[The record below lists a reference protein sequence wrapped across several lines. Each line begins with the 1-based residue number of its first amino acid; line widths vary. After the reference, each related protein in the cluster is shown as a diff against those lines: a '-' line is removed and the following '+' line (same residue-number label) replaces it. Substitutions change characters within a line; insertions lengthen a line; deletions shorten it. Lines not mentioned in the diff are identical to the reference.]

1 MSFDSRRQ
9 LTGAEAQ
16 GAMEILLDKRAVRQI
31 RQSATDAIEDGDTE
45 TLREDVMDAFSEEQ
59 IEEIERRIDGG
70 DFFDFIGDALEEW
83 DGDDIDELFELLES
97 HLTDVGIELKYE
109 QPEADEEEEEEDD
122 EEFSADE
129 DDDISGDP
137 LELEEEPEGEEEI

>member
-1 MSFDSRRQ
+1 
-9 LTGAEAQ
+9 
-16 GAMEILLDKRAVRQI
+16 MEILLDKRAVRQI

-109 QPEADEEEEEEDD
+109 QPEADEEEEEEDED
-122 EEFSADE
+122 EFSGEDE
-129 DDDISGDP
+129 DDIGDP
-137 LELEEEPEGEEEI
+137 LELEEEPEGEEDI

>member
-1 MSFDSRRQ
+1 
-9 LTGAEAQ
+9 
-16 GAMEILLDKRAVRQI
+16 MEILLDKRAVRQI
-31 RQSATDAIEDGDTE
+31 RQSGVDAIEDGDTE

-83 DGDDIDELFELLES
+83 DGDDVDELFELLES

-109 QPEADEEEEEEDD
+109 PAEVEEEEEEEEEDD
-122 EEFSADE
+122 DFGGDE
-129 DDDISGDP
+129 GDDDVG
-137 LELEEEPEGEEEI
+137 ELEGDEEVEGEDEG

>member
-1 MSFDSRRQ
+1 
-9 LTGAEAQ
+9 
-16 GAMEILLDKRAVRQI
+16 MEILLDKRAVRQI

-83 DGDDIDELFELLES
+83 DGDDMDELFELLES

-122 EEFSADE
+122 DEFAAE
-129 DDDISGDP
+129 DDDDIGDP
-137 LELEEEPEGEEEI
+137 LELEEEPEGEEDI

>member
-16 GAMEILLDKRAVRQI
+16 AVMEILLDKRAVRQI
-31 RQSATDAIEDGDTE
+31 RNSGTDAIEDGDTE

-70 DFFDFIGDALEEW
+70 DFYDFIGDTLEEW

-97 HLTDVGIELKYE
+97 HLSDVGIEVKYD
-109 QPEADEEEEEEDD
+109 PPDPDAEEEEEEDD
-122 EEFSADE
+122 EEFSAE
-129 DDDISGDP
+129 D
-137 LELEEEPEGEEEI
+137 EEEDIG

>member
-16 GAMEILLDKRAVRQI
+16 PVMEILLDKRAVRQI
-31 RQSATDAIEDGDTE
+31 RQSGTDAIEDGDTE

-122 EEFSADE
+122 EEFSGDDE
-129 DDDISGDP
+129 DDIGDP
-137 LELEEEPEGEEEI
+137 LELEEEPEGEEDI